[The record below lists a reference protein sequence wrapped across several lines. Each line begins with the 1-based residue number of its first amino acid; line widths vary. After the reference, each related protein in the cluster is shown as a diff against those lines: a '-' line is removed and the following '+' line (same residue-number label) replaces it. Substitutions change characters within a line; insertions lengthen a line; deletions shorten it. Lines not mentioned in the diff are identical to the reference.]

1 MPHSWKSHVTAH
13 IYWHL
18 RNYTHVWACLLTPF
32 LFIFSEMI
40 KTYITS
46 VLLLISLIFAAV
58 TSARFIQDTDERY
71 VYFSLVFKVACVIK
85 HLTYIFLRLATKH
98 SSSVGRVLDS
108 RLRCYKFEFHPQRNF
123 VSLSKLRHDLHDL
136 IFAQPKENVQHK
148 WYK

>member
-1 MPHSWKSHVTAH
+1 MLLSESTLVKMPHSWKSHVTAH

-18 RNYTHVWACLLTPF
+18 RNYTHVWVCLLTPF

-71 VYFSLVFKVACVIK
+71 VYFSLV
-85 HLTYIFLRLATKH
+85 LSSLR
-98 SSSVGRVLDS
+98 
-108 RLRCYKFEFHPQRNF
+108 YKTSHI
-123 VSLSKLRHDLHDL
+123 H
-136 IFAQPKENVQHK
+136 IPKISDEA
-148 WYK
+148 

>member
-1 MPHSWKSHVTAH
+1 MSESTLVKMPHSWKSHVTAH

-71 VYFSLVFKVACVIK
+71 VYFFSYVQSSLLYKACNI
-85 HLTYIFLRLATKH
+85 HI
-98 SSSVGRVLDS
+98 
-108 RLRCYKFEFHPQRNF
+108 
-123 VSLSKLRHDLHDL
+123 
-136 IFAQPKENVQHK
+136 PKISDDA
-148 WYK
+148 